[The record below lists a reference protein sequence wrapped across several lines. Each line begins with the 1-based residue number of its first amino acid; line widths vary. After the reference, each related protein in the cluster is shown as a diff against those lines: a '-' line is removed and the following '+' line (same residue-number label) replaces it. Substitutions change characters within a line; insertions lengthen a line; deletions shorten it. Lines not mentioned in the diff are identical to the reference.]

1 MASTY
6 KFATTTEDNYVP
18 RVADEATN
26 KTEFI
31 LTTERDTINGNGTV
45 AILLVRKTVLALGL
59 LLPELSLAGKPLGE
73 WLVTSLESD
82 REAIEQSTATSFDE
96 YLETEYKE
104 WAAVMIQGDPEDLAL
119 ELETVRGEVR
129 RIKNILDGR
138 TVRVTVESF

>member
-6 KFATTTEDNYVP
+6 KFATTPEDNYVP

-73 WLVTSLESD
+73 WLVASLESD

>member
-6 KFATTTEDNYVP
+6 KFATTPEDNYVP

-26 KTEFI
+26 KTDFI

-82 REAIEQSTATSFDE
+82 REAINQSTATSFDE

-104 WAAVMIQGDPEDLAL
+104 WAAVTIQGDPEDLAL